1 LIATSSDTIPLHGDA
16 AWCST
21 LQRRYSQVRP
31 WVHYV
36 PLATNLTDVV
46 STVAWLIAHDADAQR
61 IAQQSSDWIRRYL
74 RLEVMSL

>member
-1 LIATSSDTIPLHGDA
+1 
-16 AWCST
+16 
-21 LQRRYSQVRP
+21 
-31 WVHYV
+31 VHYV

-61 IAQQSSDWIRRYL
+61 IAQQSSDWISRYL